1 MKIEVVENSAE
12 EILDLVTE
20 MNARLDGE
28 WNETEEDIELQNKFQ
43 ELYKQWYEQEGYSE
57 NAVLRAKVGALFLRK
72 NPFLLD

>member
-1 MKIEVVENSAE
+1 MVENSAE